1 MSLLPPSE
9 RPARLDVGV
18 ISAGRVGAVLGAA
31 LARAG
36 HRVAAVAAV
45 SKQSRDRA
53 AALLPDVPVRPAD
66 EVAAAADGLLVL
78 AVPDDALADLVAGLA
93 TTGAVPTGALVA
105 HTSGAHGIDV
115 LEPLTMTGT
124 LPLALHPVMT
134 FTGTDVDLQRLDGA
148 SFGATTTDE
157 LRPVAEALVIE
168 MGSEPVWIAEELR
181 TTYHAALAFGANN
194 LVTLVAEAADLLTR
208 AGVANPGRLLGP
220 LLGAALDNSLRHGDR
235 ALTGPVAR
243 GDAKTV
249 AAHLHAIASRAPEAL
264 PAYVEMS
271 RLTAVRALAA
281 GTLSAERAA
290 TLLDVLAAPDPS

>member
-53 AALLPDVPVRPAD
+53 AKLLVDVPIRPAD
-66 EVAAAADGLLVL
+66 EVAATAELLLL
-78 AVPDDALADLVAGLA
+78 AVPDDALADLVVGLA
-93 TTGAVPTGALVA
+93 NTGSVRKGALVA

-115 LEPLTMTGT
+115 LEPLTVTGA

-148 SFGATTTDE
+148 CFGATTTE
-157 LRPVAEALVIE
+157 ALRPVAEALVIE
-168 MGSEPVWIAEELR
+168 MGSEPVWITEELR
-181 TTYHAALAFGANN
+181 TTYHAGLAFGANN

-208 AGVANPGRLLGP
+208 AGVANPQRLLGP

-243 GDAKTV
+243 GDARTV
-249 AAHLHAIASRAPEAL
+249 AAHLRAIASRAPEAL

-281 GTLSAERAA
+281 GTLSADRAA
-290 TLLDVLAAPDPS
+290 TLLDVLAAPETS